1 MKQFNYRGA
10 LIQHTLSGVWWTVPG
25 QVPRQ
30 ARSVR
35 EAMQAVSRAV
45 PRLAVQLPPAQ
56 PIEPSPDALDERKAT
71 WRLR

>member
-1 MKQFNYRGA
+1 MKEFNYRGA

-25 QVPRQ
+25 QPARQ
-30 ARSVR
+30 ARTVR

-45 PRLAVQLPPAQ
+45 PRLAVQLPPAE
-56 PIEPSPDALDERKAT
+56 PIEPSPETLDERKAT